1 MLGKCFSALNMND
14 LAVGAMNEAVKEI
27 LSFTNEKKELLYE
40 LGVVYEK
47 MGRKDDYLNCMK
59 EIYNNDYG
67 YRDVATRVESS
78 YS

>member
-1 MLGKCFSALNMND
+1 
-14 LAVGAMNEAVKEI
+14 MNEAVKEI

-67 YRDVATRVESS
+67 YRDVASRVESS